1 MSKSSRDW
9 IIILIILLLVIG
21 YNIIFRGCTPSKTQ
35 EEIYIEKI
43 DSLEIIND
51 SISYYNSLL
60 LLKIDSLENL
70 SSKVDSV
77 IVEIEHWYEKELIDI
92 TNQPISSDIHFFTE
106 YLSKTDSGFVSSN
119 NSKSVKED

>member
-9 IIILIILLLVIG
+9 IIILVILLLVIG
-21 YNIIFRGCTPSKTQ
+21 YNIIFRGCTPNKTQ

-43 DSLEIIND
+43 DSLEIVND

-92 TNQPISSDIHFFTE
+92 TNQPISSDIRFFTE
-106 YLSKTDSGFVSSN
+106 YLSKIDSGFVNSD
-119 NSKSVKED
+119 NSKSIKED